1 MTIDLQ
7 EMKKHLESKRDE
19 LMQSIGRL
27 TEIHPMVVD
36 SDTAGDESVE
46 DAAVDVQEQQLEIS
60 ISANDEA
67 LLAQINAALKRI
79 EDGTYGF
86 CVVCGKPI
94 SEERLRAIPWATL
107 GVEEEEKL
115 EQVNLSREELF
126 DHNRDTHYA

>member
-7 EMKKHLESKRDE
+7 EMKKRLESKRDE

-27 TEIHPMVVD
+27 TEVHPIIVD
-36 SDTAGDESVE
+36 SDSAGDESTE
-46 DAAVDVQEQQLEIS
+46 DAAVDVQEQQLETS
-60 ISANDEA
+60 ILANDEA
-67 LLAQINAALKRI
+67 LLAQINDALKRI

-126 DHNRDTHYA
+126 DHNRDT